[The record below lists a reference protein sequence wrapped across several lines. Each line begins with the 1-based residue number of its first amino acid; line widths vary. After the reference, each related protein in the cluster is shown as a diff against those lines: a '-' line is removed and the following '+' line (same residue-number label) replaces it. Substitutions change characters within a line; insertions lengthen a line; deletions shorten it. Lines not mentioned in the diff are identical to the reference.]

1 MLKQWCLAKQNAKLS
16 EKTVDLQEKL
26 HEKQHISQQRFDLEL
41 KIYIS
46 LSEKLNNAIDD
57 CVVLIP
63 MIDEE
68 FQDEK
73 AEMRRRA
80 EVFSN
85 TNNIFVKE
93 MRSYVL
99 FYKKKI
105 REHLNYVSLIMT
117 GQYKYFKCRHFDS
130 NMKSFAKANIDV
142 IYKNNTELSTWQTRI
157 IGLIGKGLDELSV

>member
-1 MLKQWCLAKQNAKLS
+1 M
-16 EKTVDLQEKL
+16 QEKL

-57 CVVLIP
+57 C
-63 MIDEE
+63 
-68 FQDEK
+68 
-73 AEMRRRA
+73 
-80 EVFSN
+80 
-85 TNNIFVKE
+85 
-93 MRSYVL
+93 
-99 FYKKKI
+99 
-105 REHLNYVSLIMT
+105 VSLIMT